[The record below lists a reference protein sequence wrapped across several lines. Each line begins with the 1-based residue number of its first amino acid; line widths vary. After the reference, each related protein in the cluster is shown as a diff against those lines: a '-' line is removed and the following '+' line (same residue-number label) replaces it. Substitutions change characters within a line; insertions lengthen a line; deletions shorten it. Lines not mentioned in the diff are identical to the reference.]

1 MFEQNP
7 RTLPQRSMIDLDLSE
22 LSLRNEDRKVPRRT
36 LLMDASKRPACM
48 VLKTPTETQD
58 FETLLRGIPE
68 KFDNNGRPPLHFWL
82 LSMETYFL
90 MFRVTREDWRVAL
103 GLGSLGEWARI
114 EFENS
119 HRGLNIENWS
129 QLKSMLNALF
139 DADEQDLCY

>member
-1 MFEQNP
+1 
-7 RTLPQRSMIDLDLSE
+7 
-22 LSLRNEDRKVPRRT
+22 
-36 LLMDASKRPACM
+36 M